1 MRVLE
6 VIDGYSFGGI
16 AKVIEDLSNNI
27 ENISFDFLTATN
39 INNNWNMLN
48 VDRRTLKGKIVYNYR
63 LYKYLKK
70 NKYDIVHINSAAF
83 FYSFQVVLICK
94 MCKIKKIIVHSHG
107 IPNIIFIKKILIR
120 LLNPLYIKLTDVQL
134 SCSKNASKSLYT
146 NEKNVIILKNGVD
159 VNKYK
164 YNEKIR
170 NKIRKKLNI
179 ENKIVYGHVG
189 RFEKEKNHY
198 FLIDLFYEL
207 QKNND
212 SVLLLV
218 GTGSLENKIKDKVIN
233 LGIQDKVIFLGFKDN
248 IGELLC
254 AMDLFIF
261 PSLCEGLGIS
271 VIEAQ
276 TSGLP
281 TVVSSCVPEE
291 ANISDR
297 FIKIFSYN
305 KEEWVKQILKIG
317 KIERKNCYKDT
328 IKHGY
333 DIKKCSKELE
343 KIYKKLNEK

>member
-6 VIDGYSFGGI
+6 IIDGYSFGGI

-39 INNNWNMLN
+39 INSNWNTLN
-48 VDRRTLKGKIVYNYR
+48 IDRRTLKGKIIYNYR

-70 NKYDIVHINSAAF
+70 NKYDIVHINTAAF
-83 FYSFQVVLICK
+83 FYSFQVVLICRL
-94 MCKIKKIIVHSHG
+94 CNIKKIVVHSHCM
-107 IPNIIFIKKILIR
+107 PNIIFVKRIFIR
-120 LLNPLYIKLTDVQL
+120 LLNPLYRSLTDVQL
-134 SCSKNASKSLYT
+134 SCSKGALKSLYT
-146 NEKNVIILKNGVD
+146 KDKNVIILKNGID

-170 NKIRKKLNI
+170 NKIRKELNI

-189 RFEKEKNHY
+189 RFEKQKNHN

-207 QKNND
+207 QKHND

-218 GTGSLENKIKDKVIN
+218 GTGSLENEIKENVIN

-254 AMDLFIF
+254 AMDVFIF
-261 PSLCEGLGIS
+261 PSLYEGLGIS

-281 TVVSSCVPEE
+281 TVVSSFIPEE

-305 KEEWVKQILKIG
+305 KEEWVKQILKI
-317 KIERKNCYKDT
+317 RKSRRNKCYINT

-333 DIKKCSKELE
+333 DIKECSKELE
-343 KIYKKLNEK
+343 KIYIELNEK